1 MRAINTKA
9 IPITINSSPT
19 TISLSME
26 KPTKLS
32 MFKNIISF

>member
-1 MRAINTKA
+1 MTK
-9 IPITINSSPT
+9 NNMPT
-19 TISLSME
+19 TISLSMD

>member
-9 IPITINSSPT
+9 IPMTKNSSPI
-19 TISLSME
+19 TISLSMD
-26 KPTKLS
+26 KPIKLS